1 MMKLRHLILASILL
15 PLALP
20 LAAQG
25 LPTLGKASEIVTGSL
40 PNGIS
45 YYIVANK
52 SMPGF
57 ADFALVQPSR
67 PDRTGPRTDLESLPN
82 FSNRKPYRFLADC
95 GVSYGRSGYIQHLRD
110 ATVMRFSDVPISE
123 SSVYDTTLLML
134 INLTRSSKYRQALMI
149 SGDLNVS
156 AVLERLRVLSITV
169 APRTVD
175 ENAFVYSWTP
185 QDSAVVT
192 TATGPVGS
200 IRLIYRSPR
209 TDPEMMNTI
218 QPVMSR
224 LLASEFDI
232 ILRKRIRT
240 AFTTAGIPLAGCT
253 FRYTGSDQTSG
264 DETFAI
270 TVETAPESLDAA
282 ILTTAGVLSALD
294 DEGAT
299 TEEVSFARSVFSESM
314 ARDDDNTRLSNPEY
328 IDKFIAAYLYG
339 SNLASETTLGS
350 IFSNRRLDISRE
362 RELLNRYIA
371 ATLAPNRNLHVH
383 VRNTA
388 RPQAEAVR
396 SLFAR
401 GWKDG
406 CSVIADIP
414 SQSDTMMFKGST
426 RKVKVRTTSLDPYSG
441 CKMWTFTNG
450 MTVFFKKTAEK
461 GSFHYGYMVKG
472 GWTEIPGITAAE
484 AAVVSDVLA
493 LERVTTLEGERLS
506 DLLEMNGISFR
517 PEVTM
522 SDVRFTG
529 TAPSGKLTTVLK
541 AMLTVAT
548 GTYADNEAYARY
560 LREGA
565 LRARRDRYT
574 DAGTRA
580 IMDST
585 MCPGYAYA
593 AGSIPGAPGADFA
606 ERVSK
611 YMLSKGANTQNS
623 TIVLMGDLNET
634 VTQKYLGQLLGG
646 FPKGQQ
652 RVSRPRMAYP
662 LRDCW
667 STTFTPG
674 DWREKG
680 VTVSLSALWPFN
692 ADANMTLRVAC
703 AALEQELAKTMADKG
718 YRYSVTAE
726 ADLLPSEKITIYVNC
741 QPVQASGLPASVR
754 PALPADALDAV
765 RSTVNRLALKEV
777 SPVLLSRAKAS
788 VIGSLE
794 ASADNTA
801 LQLQNILYRNSLGRD
816 LGSSYQNRVKAVSAS
831 ALHEMFVSLDAC
843 KCEFVVL

>member
-1 MMKLRHLILASILL
+1 MKIKHLILASMLM

-25 LPTLGKASEIVTGSL
+25 LPTLGKASEIVTGEL

-45 YYIVANK
+45 YYIVNNK
-52 SMPGF
+52 SLPGF

-67 PDRTGPRTDLESLPN
+67 PDRNAPRRDLESLPN
-82 FSNRKPYRFLADC
+82 FNNRKPYRFLADC
-95 GVSYGRSGYIQHLRD
+95 GVGYGRQGYVQHLRD
-110 ATVMRFSDVPISE
+110 ATVMRFSEVPISE

-134 INLTRSSKYRQALMI
+134 MDLTRQSKYRQALMV
-149 SGDLNVS
+149 SGDVNIS

-169 APRTVD
+169 APRVAD
-175 ENAFVYSWTP
+175 ENAYVYSWVP

-192 TATGPVGS
+192 TSTGPVGS

-209 TDPEMMNTI
+209 TEPELMNTI

-240 AFTTAGIPLAGCT
+240 AFVTAGIPLAGCT

-264 DETFAI
+264 DETFTI

-294 DEGAT
+294 GDGAT
-299 TEEVSFARSVFSESM
+299 VEEVSYARSLFSETV
-314 ARDDDNTRLSNPEY
+314 ARDDDNVRLTNQEY
-328 IDKFIAAYLYG
+328 LDKFISAYLYG

-362 RELLNRYIA
+362 RELLNRYMA

-383 VRNTA
+383 VRNTEKPGA
-388 RPQAEAVR
+388 DDVR
-396 SLFAR
+396 ALFAQ
-401 GWKDG
+401 GWQKG
-406 CSVIADIP
+406 CSITADVP
-414 SQSDTMMFKGST
+414 TQTDTMMLKSST
-426 RKVKVRTTSLDPYSG
+426 RKVKVRTTSADPYSG

-450 MTVFFKKTAEK
+450 ITVFFKNTGEK
-461 GSFHYGYMVKG
+461 GSFHFGYMVKG
-472 GWTEIPGITAAE
+472 GWTEIPDITAAE
-484 AAVVSDVLA
+484 AAIVSDVLA
-493 LERVTTLEGERLS
+493 LERITTIEGERWY
-506 DLLEMNGISFR
+506 DLLEMNGISLK

-529 TAPSGKLTTVLK
+529 VAPTSKLSMVMK
-541 AMLTVAT
+541 AMLTLAN
-548 GTYADNEAYARY
+548 GTYSDNEAYERY
-560 LREGA
+560 LREA
-565 LRARRDRYT
+565 PLRARRDRYT
-574 DAGTRA
+574 DVGTRA

-593 AGSIPGAPGADFA
+593 AGSIPGQPGRDFA

-611 YMLSKGANTQNS
+611 YMSGKGTNTQN
-623 TIVLMGDLNET
+623 TIIVLMGDLNEAA
-634 VTQKYLGQLLGG
+634 TQKYLSQILGG
-646 FPKGQQ
+646 FTKGQQ
-652 RVSRPRMAYP
+652 RIARPRLDYP
-662 LRDCW
+662 LRQCW
-667 STTFTPG
+667 STTYTPG

-692 ADANMTLRVAC
+692 ADANMTVRVAC
-703 AALEQELAKTMADKG
+703 ATLEKELAKAMADKG
-718 YRYSVTAE
+718 FHYSVYAE
-726 ADLLPSEKITIYVNC
+726 AGLLPSEKITVYVNC

-754 PALPADALDAV
+754 TAMPSEALAAV
-765 RSTVNRLALKEV
+765 RSTINRLALQEV
-777 SPVLLSRAKAS
+777 SPVTLSRAKAK
-788 VIGSLE
+788 VLGSIE
-794 ASADNTA
+794 ASGNDTA

-816 LGSSYQNRVKAVSAS
+816 LGSSWQNRVKAVTAS
-831 ALHEMFVSLDAC
+831 GLHDMFVALDGC
-843 KCEFVVL
+843 KCEFVVQ